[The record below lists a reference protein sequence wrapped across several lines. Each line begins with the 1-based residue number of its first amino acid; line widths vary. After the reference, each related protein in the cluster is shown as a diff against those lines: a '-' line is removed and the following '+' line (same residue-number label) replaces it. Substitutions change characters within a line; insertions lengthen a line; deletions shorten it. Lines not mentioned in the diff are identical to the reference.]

1 MPYRPNIIPK
11 CTRGFLS
18 SITNSLSF
26 LTLRP
31 GAAACSSESMSTG
44 ENLAEVGFKIL
55 HLCDFEEMVV
65 CNMGG
70 LAFCPSPTSTVVK
83 PKRKLLGKFVSI
95 CNLHFSAI
103 PYLTAGVPR
112 SQKYL
117 SSQDLSK
124 SDGREKLRPV
134 PVGDEVQGL
143 WRCCEG
149 RPAGP
154 CSSWEPTRARGMP
167 LGPEGRR
174 FGWNVPIWD

>member
-1 MPYRPNIIPK
+1 MADLHLSNFSCISYQHSHYKSRKLPVKPTLTSRPTSTRMPYRPNIIPK

-103 PYLTAGVPR
+103 LYLTAGVPH
-112 SQKYL
+112 SQK
-117 SSQDLSK
+117 
-124 SDGREKLRPV
+124 V
-134 PVGDEVQGL
+134 FVF
-143 WRCCEG
+143 
-149 RPAGP
+149 
-154 CSSWEPTRARGMP
+154 TRS
-167 LGPEGRR
+167 
-174 FGWNVPIWD
+174 F